1 MLTFLLGT
9 SRWSLNPQCQPVD
22 RGGRMEVVSCHLP
35 NVGADS
41 TFSGTSLGAG
51 AIAPCVALGFTVVG
65 LVLGFKSKAWNKF
78 LLPQVGGI
86 SILHSLEL
94 REGSCGQL
102 FPSCLC
108 LAGCLVSWLVGWLVL
123 RCWGC
128 CYTLSPSL
136 TPFGPTLEARFHSR
150 ASESLRLAKA
160 VTVLH
165 PT

>member
-1 MLTFLLGT
+1 
-9 SRWSLNPQCQPVD
+9 
-22 RGGRMEVVSCHLP
+22 MEVVSCHLP

-108 LAGCLVSWLVGWLVL
+108 LAGCLVSWLVGWLVGWFSVL
-123 RCWGC
+123 FFKTGFHHVAQTGLKLMILLPHLPKCW
-128 CYTLSPSL
+128 Y
-136 TPFGPTLEARFHSR
+136 
-150 ASESLRLAKA
+150 
-160 VTVLH
+160 
-165 PT
+165 